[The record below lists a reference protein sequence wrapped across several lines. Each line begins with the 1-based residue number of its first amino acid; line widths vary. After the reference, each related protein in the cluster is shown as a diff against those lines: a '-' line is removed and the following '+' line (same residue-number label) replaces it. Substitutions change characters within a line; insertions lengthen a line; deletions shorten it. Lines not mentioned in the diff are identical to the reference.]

1 MSPERREKIRRL
13 KQRKQEERQT
23 TEFCF
28 FTYTIYIL
36 GILVDTRD
44 TDVLLRIV
52 FSIILILTIY
62 FWRRVLKKNEGL
74 GA

>member
-1 MSPERREKIRRL
+1 MTYLYYVALRRKWA
-13 KQRKQEERQT
+13 
-23 TEFCF
+23 
-28 FTYTIYIL
+28 
-36 GILVDTRD
+36 TRD